1 MNITFKSFRHDSP
14 LYDESIVLRNRI
26 LIEAVGRHEDCR
38 DFDFPEKDIYIS
50 AFDGN
55 ALIGT
60 AIITPL
66 DDNTVQMR
74 QMAVDEIYQGQGVGK
89 AIADEFERVALKN
102 GYSKVILHAR
112 ESAVHFY
119 KAVGYELRDDKFY
132 EIEIPHYEMRKDLTQ
147 SEQSS
152 QLKNSAKDKSS
163 QRRAFTKNTG
173 LCSRVIPPVPI
184 NIGKKTSL

>member
-1 MNITFKSFRHDSP
+1 MNISFKSFTHSSP
-14 LYDESIVLRNRI
+14 LYEESIILRNRI

-50 AFDGN
+50 AFDGDT
-55 ALIGT
+55 LIST

-74 QMAVDEIYQGQGVGK
+74 QMAVDDAYQGQGVGR
-89 AIADEFERVALKN
+89 AIANEFERVVLKN

-119 KAVGYELRDDKFY
+119 KTLGYKTHGEFFH
-132 EIEIPHYEMRKDLTQ
+132 EIEIAHVEM
-147 SEQSS
+147 
-152 QLKNSAKDKSS
+152 
-163 QRRAFTKNTG
+163 
-173 LCSRVIPPVPI
+173 
-184 NIGKKTSL
+184 KKILIDN